1 MIAILQFD
9 SVSLP
14 VLDKLLQQGHLPAIS
29 KLRQRGQ
36 WYKLDTPASS
46 FEGGTHYTLYSG
58 RHVGNHGIYFPFMW
72 SPTSQRV
79 LHRYNLQTPDP
90 VWDRIGRAGRRSLVI
105 DPYEAKPPQ
114 YLQGAGL
121 GGWQFRHKIT
131 LHSWSVPR
139 GLARQL
145 KHQFGAPP
153 SVEEVYGRPSLS
165 DLAKMR
171 EVLTTA
177 PRRLADTVVELI
189 CREEF
194 DLVWV
199 TLSSGHIA
207 GHWFFDP
214 SQLPQDQFDQKERA
228 KFGTALADSYRAIDD
243 ALSHILETLPAG
255 ADVILM
261 SPNGMGSNISRAHLL
276 PGMLHAVLEGGSQQ
290 HASNTSPGS
299 AIWRLRTAIPTGF
312 RTAVARAL
320 PEWATLELT
329 ARLELRGTDWAKTRA
344 FMMPSGDCGY
354 VRLNLKGRER
364 DGIVKAE
371 DAEGLLEDIA
381 CGLQTFRDPDGF
393 PTVRM
398 VERGVHIL
406 GCDTHAHHF
415 PDLVVYWNDRVPP
428 HFAGVTSSQYGEV
441 PAIGWGSGRTGEHRD
456 DAWALV
462 VPGTSTLSPPTKPL
476 HIVDMASTICS
487 VLGVDGEGLAG
498 QPLLERGQESAHR

>member
-1 MIAILQFD
+1 MIAVLQFD

-14 VLDKLLQQGHLPAIS
+14 MLDNLMQQGQLPAIA
-29 KLRQRGQ
+29 KLRQRGH

-46 FEGGTHYTLYSG
+46 FEGATHYTVYSG
-58 RHVGNHGIYFPFMW
+58 RHVSDHGIYFPFMW
-72 SPTSQRV
+72 SPASQRV
-79 LHRYNLQTPDP
+79 QHRNNLQTPEP

-114 YLQGAGL
+114 SLQGAGL

-131 LHSWSVPR
+131 LHSWSLPR
-139 GLARQL
+139 GLARL
-145 KHQFGAPP
+145 LEHRFGAPP

-165 DLAKMR
+165 DLARMR

-189 CREEF
+189 RREEF

-228 KFGTALADSYRAIDD
+228 KLGTALADSYRAIDD
-243 ALSHILETLPAG
+243 GLSHILETLPAG

-261 SPNGMGSNISRAHLL
+261 APNGMGSNISRAHLL

-290 HASNTSPGS
+290 DASNTSPGS
-299 AIWRLRTAIPTGF
+299 AIWRLRAAIPTGF
-312 RTAVARAL
+312 RTAIARAL
-320 PEWATLELT
+320 PEWAALELT

-354 VRLNLKGRER
+354 VRINLKGRER
-364 DGIVKAE
+364 DGIVKPEEAE
-371 DAEGLLEDIA
+371 DLLDDIA
-381 CGLQTFRDPDGF
+381 RGLQTFRDPDGC
-393 PTVRM
+393 PTVRR
-398 VERGVHIL
+398 VERGAHIV
-406 GCDTHAHHF
+406 GYDTHAHHF

-428 HFAGVTSSQYGEV
+428 HFAGVTSTQYGEV
-441 PAIGWGSGRTGEHRD
+441 TAIGWGSGRTGEHRD

-462 VPGTSTLSPPTKPL
+462 VPGSSMLRAPTKPL
-476 HIVDMASTICS
+476 HIVDMAATICS
-487 VLGVDGEGLAG
+487 VLGVDAEGLAG
-498 QPLLERGQESAHR
+498 QPLLERRQEPAYK